1 MPLIFIFPSVCV
13 YISAPDVYAV
23 IRCEEDSVRTKIFK
37 NNGSPEFN
45 TKAIF
50 YNRNPKSKISIEVR
64 GYCTVFCEGWLLEM
78 FLFYK
83 WINKKKSC
91 ADVCIF
97 ICICV
102 CAAVEKRF
110 AVGHITGRSTNSDR
124 RTWALSKQSDQF
136 AGWPIARQCFHRDF
150 LQPVPDRPVT

>member
-13 YISAPDVYAV
+13 FISAPDVYAV

-64 GYCTVFCEGWLLEM
+64 GYCTVFCEGWLLAL

-83 WINKKKSC
+83 WINKKRLCWCLYFYLYLCLCSC
-91 ADVCIF
+91 GKEVCCWTHYWEEHKF
-97 ICICV
+97 RQEDMSAVKTEWLICRV
-102 CAAVEKRF
+102 ANREAVF
-110 AVGHITGRSTNSDR
+110 S
-124 RTWALSKQSDQF
+124 
-136 AGWPIARQCFHRDF
+136 
-150 LQPVPDRPVT
+150 